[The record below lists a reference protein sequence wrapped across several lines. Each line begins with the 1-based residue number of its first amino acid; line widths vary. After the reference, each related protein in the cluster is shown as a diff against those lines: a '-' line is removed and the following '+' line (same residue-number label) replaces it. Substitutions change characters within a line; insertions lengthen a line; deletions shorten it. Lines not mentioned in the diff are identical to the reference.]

1 MFVFTFILFSSA
13 GCENIKLD
21 NIGSANILTMKAVH
35 TSRVSCPSD
44 TIESMVPLSKG
55 GGCLGDSG
63 KENGNENAVELIFVA
78 EASAVMGQQQHCE
91 SSDGSLGA
99 TTTAVKLSL
108 NSVVQAGGGGGDAVA
123 VKAGPTEDAAL
134 AKMNRPQKFFTGGS
148 STKFECQT
156 GYAPSLDSY
165 TLAGID
171 EAAEESIESIE
182 NVALTGMNQQREFF
196 QADRADV
203 SITLKSAASSERGV
217 RIASK
222 TCGKFFFSLS
232 LVRKIS
238 NHEDWS
244 TECLFYF
251 YLYFFSR

>member
-1 MFVFTFILFSSA
+1 MFVFTFVVAVVKFSAA

-21 NIGSANILTMKAVH
+21 NKGSNIGSANIRTMKAVRK
-35 TSRVSCPSD
+35 SRVSCPSD
-44 TIESMVPLSKG
+44 TIGSI
-55 GGCLGDSG
+55 
-63 KENGNENAVELIFVA
+63 GNTLEFIFVA
-78 EASAVMGQQQHCE
+78 EAPAVMGQQHCD
-91 SSDGSLGA
+91 SPNGSLGA
-99 TTTAVKLSL
+99 TTTAVTLAL
-108 NSVVQAGGGGGDAVA
+108 NSVVQAGGGGGDASA
-123 VKAGPTEDAAL
+123 EKAGSTEDAAL

-156 GYAPSLDSY
+156 GHAPSLDSY

-182 NVALTGMNQQREFF
+182 DAALTGMNQQREFF

-232 LVRKIS
+232 LVS
-238 NHEDWS
+238 
-244 TECLFYF
+244 
-251 YLYFFSR
+251 

>member
-21 NIGSANILTMKAVH
+21 NVGSANIRTMKTVR

-44 TIESMVPLSKG
+44 TIGSMVPLSKG
-55 GGCLGDSG
+55 GGCLDDSG

-78 EASAVMGQQQHCE
+78 EASAVMGQQDCE
-91 SSDGSLGA
+91 SSNGSLGA

-123 VKAGPTEDAAL
+123 VKTGPTEDAAL

-156 GYAPSLDSY
+156 GHAPSLDSY

-182 NVALTGMNQQREFF
+182 DAALTGMNQQREFF

-222 TCGKFFFSLS
+222 TCGKFFFLS
-232 LVRKIS
+232 LVS
-238 NHEDWS
+238 
-244 TECLFYF
+244 
-251 YLYFFSR
+251 